1 LGRGV
6 AYDSIKKDVTI
17 NKRRKDRMKLSK
29 FCEEDLISFELR
41 GESKN
46 EVISELVD
54 LASKSKLVKDGSE
67 LLKDILEREKL
78 VTTGVGYGVA
88 FPHAKSKAVKGIV
101 IAFGRSKKGVDFDS
115 MDKKPVHLFFLIAA
129 PEDAIGAHLNVMARL
144 SFLMRNEKNR
154 DKLMKTKSPKE
165 LLEILDSVE

>member
-1 LGRGV
+1 
-6 AYDSIKKDVTI
+6 
-17 NKRRKDRMKLSK
+17 MKLSK
-29 FCEEDLISFELR
+29 FCGEDLISFELKR
-41 GESKN
+41 ESKN
-46 EVISELVD
+46 EVISELVN
-54 LASKSKLVKDGSE
+54 LSSGSKLVKDGSE

-129 PEDAIGAHLNVMARL
+129 PEDALGAHLNVMARL
-144 SFLMRNEKNR
+144 SYLMKSEKNR
-154 DKLMKTKSPKE
+154 DKLMKIKSPKE
-165 LLEILDSVE
+165 LLEVLDSVE

>member
-1 LGRGV
+1 
-6 AYDSIKKDVTI
+6 
-17 NKRRKDRMKLSK
+17 MKLSK
-29 FCEEDLISFELR
+29 FCGEDLISFELK
-41 GESKN
+41 GGSKN

-54 LASKSKLVKDGSE
+54 LASRSKLVKDGSE

-115 MDKKPVHLFFLIAA
+115 MDRKPVHLFFLIAA

-144 SFLMRNEKNR
+144 SYLMKSEKNR
-154 DKLMKTKSPKE
+154 DKLTKIKSPKE
-165 LLEILDSVE
+165 LLEVLDSVE